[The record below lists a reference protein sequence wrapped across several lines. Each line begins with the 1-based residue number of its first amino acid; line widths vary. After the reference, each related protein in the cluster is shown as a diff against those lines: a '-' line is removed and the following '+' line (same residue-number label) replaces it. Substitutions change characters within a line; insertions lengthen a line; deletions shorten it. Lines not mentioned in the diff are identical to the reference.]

1 MSPKLGNIKRKSF
14 LLKLTKAELYL
25 LLTFLVFVILVICL
39 SQKFRNIC
47 LNYCFAHNYYH
58 AAVILIKLGADVNN
72 DEQIQYGNDLLTC
85 TIKNN
90 SQQMAS
96 LLVAHH
102 YSSMLLSVFDAINF
116 NNYSM
121 ANYFIKHGGAV
132 NFGFGSTR
140 MLEYYV
146 QHNNFSAV
154 QYLVNHGADVN
165 QTEDRGIGAYGS
177 ALMAASAL
185 GYKNIALYLIRHG
198 AIIGLKNNLHESA
211 IMMALHHHHRNLAR
225 IMTQLLNQH
234 NLHLFI
240 EHKSKP

>member
-1 MSPKLGNIKRKSF
+1 MNAS
-14 LLKLTKAELYL
+14 LKTISKKERYL
-25 LLTFLVFVILVICL
+25 IITFLVVVILVI
-39 SQKFRNIC
+39 SSSKKIKNIC
-47 LNYCFAHNYYH
+47 LNYCFEKNYYG

-72 DEQIQYGNDLLTC
+72 NEQIPVGNDLVKY

-96 LLVAHH
+96 LLVAYH
-102 YSSMLLSVFDAINF
+102 YSNMFSSVFEAINF

-121 ANYFIKHGGAV
+121 ANYFLKHGGAV
-132 NFGFGSTR
+132 NFGFGTTP

-146 QHNNFSAV
+146 QHNNFLAV

-185 GYKNIALYLIRHG
+185 GYKKIALCLIRHG
-198 AIIGLKNNLHESA
+198 AIIGLKNNLDESA
-211 IMMALHHHHRNLAR
+211 IMMALHHHNRNLAR

-240 EHKSKP
+240 EHKLKP